1 MISFL
6 GEFLNNLSSNSMIRS
21 RTTTTPEPLRGKA
34 LLNKLKEVA
43 HLSKSEKAKACG
55 YVNQTRNGGER
66 TDLTAFME
74 AILEAQGVAVG
85 TEKGNGRGRA
95 PTYRVTVHANG
106 SMVIGRTYTEMM
118 GLEPGDEFEIKLG
131 YKHIHLVK
139 IENQPE

>member
-1 MISFL
+1 MV
-6 GEFLNNLSSNSMIRS
+6 
-21 RTTTTPEPLRGKA
+21 RTRTASASEALRGKA
-34 LLNKLKEVA
+34 LLSKLKEVA

-55 YVNQTRNGGER
+55 YVTKTRSGGER

-74 AILEAQGVAVG
+74 AILEAQGFSVD
-85 TEKGNGRGRA
+85 TEKVDGRGRA

-106 SMVIGRTYTEMM
+106 SMVIGKAYTEMM

-139 IENQPE
+139 IEKENE